1 MRLSNRGKSISK
13 LTDEEIELCAC
24 ALEHDSKTS
33 YSVESFK
40 LDEVMAAAMLR
51 DYIRLRKRD
60 RILVPLLNVDLSK
73 SLAPYRQL
81 NSWGW
86 GKHHKDCGCNFYGT
100 ATGYEIAEFL
110 IKNKVKEYRSVEAAE
125 QELEKRV
132 DIFDAIMTGMNALVT
147 AQEENRRLM
156 AEE

>member
-1 MRLSNRGKSISK
+1 MKYETKDICQ
-13 LTDEEIELCAC
+13 LTDAEIEAC
-24 ALEHDSKTS
+24 AVALEADRDPAGSA
-33 YSVESFK
+33 EPFK
-40 LDEVMAAAMLR
+40 RDETTAAAVLR

-60 RILVPLLNVDLSK
+60 RILAPLLNVDLSK

-132 DIFDAIMTGMNALVT
+132 GIFDAIMTGMNALVT

-156 AEE
+156 AE